1 MDKLIIVIPAY
12 NEEANLPDVV
22 AGWHAVAEKLGGE
35 TLLVVVNDGSKDATG
50 TVLKELAKTHSR
62 LVALDKPNGG
72 HGSACLFGYSYAL
85 ENGADYVFQTDSDGQ
100 TLPEEFP
107 AFWDRRND
115 FDAVIGYRRGRQ
127 DGFSRKVV
135 TKVLKLV
142 VWVVF
147 GQWLTDINTPF
158 RLMRSDLLAEFLKRI
173 PAGYNL
179 PNVILTVLFARRG
192 KGRVLFLPITFRPR
206 QAGKN
211 SINLKKISRIG
222 LQAVR
227 DFRTLRKALK

>member
-12 NEEANLPDVV
+12 NEEANLPAVI
-22 AGWHAVAEKLGGE
+22 AGWHAVAEELGGE
-35 TLLVVVNDGSKDATG
+35 TVLVVVNDGSKDATG
-50 TVLKELAKTHSR
+50 TVLKNLATTHPR
-62 LVALDKPNGG
+62 LVAIDKPNGG
-72 HGSACLFGYSYAL
+72 HGSACLLGYEYAVAQ
-85 ENGADYVFQTDSDGQ
+85 GADYVFQTDSDGQ

-107 AFWDRRND
+107 AFWERRGE

-158 RLMRSDLLAEFLKRI
+158 RLMRADLLSQFLQRI
-173 PAGYNL
+173 PTGYNL

-192 KGRVLFLPITFRPR
+192 KDRVLFLPITFRPR

-222 LQAVR
+222 LQAVK
-227 DFRTLRKALK
+227 DFRSLRRALK